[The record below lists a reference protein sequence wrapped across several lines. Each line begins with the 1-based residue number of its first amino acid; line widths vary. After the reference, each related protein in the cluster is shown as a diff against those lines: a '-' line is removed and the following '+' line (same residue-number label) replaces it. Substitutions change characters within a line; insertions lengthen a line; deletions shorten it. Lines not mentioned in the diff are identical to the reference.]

1 MTTQGGIMYNLLPIV
16 MFLLS
21 ALTPDQRVELAVSAK
36 DTEVTL
42 TDTTQAIVKTNR
54 GSFRLLLYGKDAPIS
69 VKNFVRLAEAGF
81 YDGLT
86 FHRYEPGFVIQGG
99 DPQGTGMG
107 DAGYTIPLEIS
118 DRKHIKGALGM
129 ARAQDPNSGSCQF
142 YICLEAQPGL
152 DGSYTVFGEVIKGM
166 SIVEQL
172 RQGDKIIKIK
182 IIR

>member
-1 MTTQGGIMYNLLPIV
+1 MFNFLPIA
-16 MFLLS
+16 MFIIS
-21 ALTPDQRVELAVSAK
+21 ALTPDQRVELALSVK
-36 DTEVTL
+36 DKEVTL
-42 TDTTQAIVKTNR
+42 GDTVQAIVKTNK
-54 GSFRLLLYGKDAPIS
+54 GSFSLLLYGKEAPIT

-86 FHRYEPGFVIQGG
+86 FHRYEPDFVIQGG
-99 DPQGTGMG
+99 DPLGNGMG

-118 DRKHIKGALGM
+118 ERKHIKGALGM
-129 ARAQDPNSGSCQF
+129 ARASDPNSGSCQF

-166 SIVEQL
+166 SVISQL
-172 RQGDKIIKIK
+172 RKGDKIIKIK

>member
-1 MTTQGGIMYNLLPIV
+1 MFNVIPMMV
-16 MFLLS
+16 FLLS
-21 ALTPDQRVELAVSAK
+21 ALTPDQRVDLARSVK

-42 TDTTQAIVKTNR
+42 SDTTQAIVKTNR
-54 GSFRLLLYGKDAPIS
+54 GSFRLFLYGNDAPIS

-86 FHRYEPGFVIQGG
+86 FHRYEPDFVIQGG
-99 DPQGTGMG
+99 DPLGNGMG

-152 DGSYTVFGEVIKGM
+152 DGGYTVFGEVIKGM
-166 SIVEQL
+166 SVVDQL

>member
-1 MTTQGGIMYNLLPIV
+1 MFIM
-16 MFLLS
+16 S
-21 ALTPDQRVELAVSAK
+21 ALTPDQRVDLALSVK
-36 DTEVTL
+36 DKEVTL
-42 TDTTQAIVKTNR
+42 SDSTQAIVKTSK
-54 GSFRLLLYGKDAPIS
+54 GSFILLLYGKDAPIS

-99 DPQGTGMG
+99 DPQGTGVG
-107 DAGYTIPLEIS
+107 DAGYTIPLETS

-166 SIVEQL
+166 SVVNQL
-172 RQGDKIIKIK
+172 RVGDQIIKIK